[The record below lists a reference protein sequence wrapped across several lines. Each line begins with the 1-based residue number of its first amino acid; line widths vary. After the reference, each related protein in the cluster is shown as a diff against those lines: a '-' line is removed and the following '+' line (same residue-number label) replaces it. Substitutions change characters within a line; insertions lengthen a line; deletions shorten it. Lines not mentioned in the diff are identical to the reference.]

1 MQTLNSPY
9 IPPLEINRTRQSSAS
24 VTTGNHTPHPDYP
37 PSDSRFDR
45 SKLSDDE
52 FIKQLIFENRELKS
66 VIESQ
71 SKTITELQ
79 SQLRNHNISPKE
91 TTEITKP
98 DRTPDKDE
106 APIPKKSPLK
116 LSKPSESSLV
126 SSGVGTPHQAST
138 PNIDDFPLL
147 KHADSKNNLSIKEKE
162 ASTEDKSLEVEESQG
177 KAQTNSPYEVPMRS
191 SRRRHIKNDLG
202 RELEEKATSSTD
214 DTTKSS
220 ERLMPEVSKERSLK
234 SESTSAIIDAEVE
247 DVKNA
252 KESGSSSP
260 EATKSA
266 QQSNVSVNGI
276 VLEHTDNTIDIA
288 DSSIN
293 DSTMLSQEL
302 KPTDSAKSNTGTTAN
317 SAASQLYSQNNKTRR
332 SNSSVASTYKSS
344 RIKPPGSQ
352 RTLSNSKSNAELV
365 APTSLKQTLND
376 KNDSRGNVSLY
387 NTPPNNAVAS
397 FTGKEEP
404 LTPDLDNESKTESFS
419 SAKLR
424 IEDDDLPSRPDLF
437 TSASNTVS
445 SQELAAPY
453 DVSQQQNQSRPTYQT
468 PTSSAHN
475 IHLSSPQTPGSSF
488 SVLHTPKMEMDESSL
503 FIKPEEFHTIFIKV
517 VSTIHV
523 TSSTV
528 QNSSKKVEEPKVT
541 MTINDRETNKEMWRI
556 RKTHAQL
563 AAFDYEI
570 RPIVEYFGL
579 TNLPDKSSFLST
591 TPSKIEQRR
600 STLQKYFNSIFV
612 MPHIPRMVLYK
623 ICTFLSLDFVNPLD
637 DFKSGSR
644 KEGFLVRRYKGLGNS
659 WKVRWCQ
666 IESHYLEI
674 YTFPGGPIQE
684 SISLRNAQIGRQA
697 TDSVAEDKGYRH
709 AFLIMESAK
718 ASKLHSTASKH
729 FFCAETDEE
738 RDDWVTALIEF
749 TEPSS
754 ESNESSPRN
763 TYISQDT
770 PTDLDKRFSYDTYT
784 NSNDSTYGNRHNG
797 GDQSNTT
804 VASVSSED
812 QAKKSKLRNYFSFRN
827 KEASNDEQQQYSK
840 QPQPQSQ
847 QDQDTQVHSF
857 PYPRYA
863 QPQQPNY
870 TPPPSNGYYAPP
882 QPPVF
887 NQNSNNSVQ
896 QYLDDLN
903 IGNDIAKSIFGRN
916 VEEAYEL
923 SRHEY
928 MGREIPSICYRCLDY
943 LNKTGAVFEEGIFRL
958 SGSASTIRQ
967 LKEIFN
973 TQFDLDLF
981 QTPLRPDIN
990 TVSGLFKTYL
1000 RELPNPILGASTYN
1014 HLNHIMLN
1022 NAQSLSPSQIAF
1034 IFRDF
1039 LNDPNNIDKINYD
1052 LSYIIFK
1059 FLRQIISQNQI
1070 NRMNLRNVCIVFVPT
1085 LNISLEVLSTIL
1097 IDFECIF
1104 ENGKPISDSNREVLD
1119 LHIPNF

>member
-1 MQTLNSPY
+1 MQALNSPY
-9 IPPLEINRTRQSSAS
+9 IPPLENNKTRQPAPSKR
-24 VTTGNHTPHPDYP
+24 NHITHPEFP
-37 PSDSRFDR
+37 PSDPRFDR
-45 SKLSDDE
+45 SNISDEE
-52 FIKQLIFENRELKS
+52 FIGRLIFENKELKS

-71 SKTITELQ
+71 EKTIAELQ
-79 SQLRNHNISPKE
+79 LQLKTRDISLQVADTIKSNGTLEKEDAAIKNKGSGLFRIQKSTDVSSVPDSIDTSRQTSTTNIND
-91 TTEITKP
+91 T
-98 DRTPDKDE
+98 
-106 APIPKKSPLK
+106 
-116 LSKPSESSLV
+116 LV
-126 SSGVGTPHQAST
+126 S
-138 PNIDDFPLL
+138 
-147 KHADSKNNLSIKEKE
+147 KHADNLNNLQIGLRS
-162 ASTEDKSLEVEESQG
+162 EDKLVDVNIASDEPQSS
-177 KAQTNSPYEVPMRS
+177 SPYEVPMRS
-191 SRRRHIKNDLG
+191 SRRRHIKNDIG
-202 RELEEKATSSTD
+202 KQLEDSANSPTHDTFGSSKDLSSTSKSLASDATST
-214 DTTKSS
+214 
-220 ERLMPEVSKERSLK
+220 VS
-234 SESTSAIIDAEVE
+234 AE
-247 DVKNA
+247 DVKQVHDTEVQDTEANFQDDS
-252 KESGSSSP
+252 KSIQSSDP
-260 EATKSA
+260 
-266 QQSNVSVNGI
+266 SVNTSVPGSTG
-276 VLEHTDNTIDIA
+276 HGTDIA
-288 DSSIN
+288 QLDNDIAMVSHQMKQSDSV
-293 DSTMLSQEL
+293 
-302 KPTDSAKSNTGTTAN
+302 KSGTGVTN
-317 SAASQLYSQNNKTRR
+317 AASSQLYVQNNKARR
-332 SNSSVASTYKSS
+332 STSSVASTYKSS

-352 RTLSNSKSNAELV
+352 RVISNPKNNSELV
-365 APTSLKQTLND
+365 PPSVPLKQSLND
-376 KNDSRGNVSLY
+376 KNDSHGNISLF
-387 NTPPNNAVAS
+387 NTPPNNGVPTFA
-397 FTGKEEP
+397 GKDSP

-437 TSASNTVS
+437 LSSSNTVL

-453 DVSQQQNQSRPTYQT
+453 DASQNPNYSRPTYQT
-468 PTSSAHN
+468 PTSSSHN
-475 IHLSSPQTPGSSF
+475 VHLSSPQTPGSSF
-488 SVLHTPKMEMDESSL
+488 SVLHTPKMEMDESAL

-523 TSSTV
+523 TSLTQ
-528 QNSSKKVEEPKVT
+528 QNSTKKTEEPKIT

-563 AAFDYEI
+563 IAFDQEI

-579 TNLPDKSSFLST
+579 ANLPDKSSFIST
-591 TPSKIEQRR
+591 TPSKIEHRR
-600 STLQKYFNSIFV
+600 SILQKYFNSIFV
-612 MPHIPRMVLYK
+612 MPHIPRLVLYK

-659 WKVRWCQ
+659 WKIRWCQ
-666 IESHYLEI
+666 IENHYLEI
-674 YTFPGGPIQE
+674 YPFPGGPLQE
-684 SISLRNAQIGRQA
+684 SIPLRNAQIGRQA

-718 ASKLHSTASKH
+718 ASKIHATTSKH

-749 TEPSS
+749 TEPAL

-763 TYISQDT
+763 TYVSQDT
-770 PTDLDKRFSYDTYT
+770 ATDLDKKFLYDSY
-784 NSNDSTYGNRHNG
+784 SQSSESAYGNRFSG
-797 GDQSNTT
+797 ADQSNTT
-804 VASVSSED
+804 VASASSED
-812 QAKKSKLRNYFSFRN
+812 QAKKSKLRNYFSFRS
-827 KEASNDEQQQYSK
+827 KDSSNEDQQQAQAQGSEQLQLRQPYESENHLQSVSYS
-840 QPQPQSQ
+840 QYGP
-847 QDQDTQVHSF
+847 
-857 PYPRYA
+857 PR
-863 QPQQPNY
+863 QTNY
-870 TPPPSNGYYAPP
+870 TSNSYYSPS
-882 QPPVF
+882 QPPMP
-887 NQNSNNSVQ
+887 NQNSNNSMQ

-903 IGNDIAKSIFGRN
+903 IGNDVTKSIFGRDI
-916 VEEAYEL
+916 EEAFEL
-923 SRHEY
+923 SCHEY

-973 TQFDLDLF
+973 TQYDLDLF
-981 QTPLRPDIN
+981 QTPLKPDIN

-1022 NAQSLSPSQIAF
+1022 NAQSLQPSQIAL

-1039 LNDPNNIDKINYD
+1039 LNDSNNIDRINYD

-1104 ENGKPISDSNREVLD
+1104 ENGKPILDSNREVLD